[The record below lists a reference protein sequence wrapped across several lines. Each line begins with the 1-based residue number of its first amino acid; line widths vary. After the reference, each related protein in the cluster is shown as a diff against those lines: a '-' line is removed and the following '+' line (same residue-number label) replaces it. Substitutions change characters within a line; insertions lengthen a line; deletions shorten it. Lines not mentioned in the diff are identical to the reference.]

1 MQITE
6 LQPKPQTLNFN
17 GHEFTMILINGE
29 PYFNANE
36 VASTLEF
43 ANPRDAVAN
52 HVDSDDVA
60 LADTLTKGGV
70 QKQKFINESGLYAL
84 IFASKKPS
92 AKDFKKWVTKEV
104 IPSIRK
110 TGSYSLQPQIALP
123 QDYLS
128 ALKAL
133 VTSEEQKQALAI
145 ENQTLKPKAEQWQRF
160 IDTDGLL
167 PSRTIGKLLGFK
179 SAQEFNKA
187 IKEKR
192 VAFKADDGTWQFYA
206 DFKDKEIG
214 KMVAWEKGEYNK
226 AKERGWV
233 AIIDNNRVVGYR
245 NPTTVDNVIKASS
258 INRQGLTGVIRK
270 LLIEKGSF
278 NVADLVSTGI
288 DRSRIT
294 ISISQLRKDGYSI
307 ESVMAGTANNGTAVA
322 QYKLINH

>member
-1 MQITE
+1 MQLAE

-36 VASTLEF
+36 VANTLEF

-60 LADTLTKGGV
+60 LADTLTKGGI

-84 IFASKKPS
+84 TFASKKPS

-110 TGSYSLQPQIALP
+110 TGSYSIQPQIALP

-133 VTSEEQKQALAI
+133 VASEEQKQALAI

-226 AKERGWV
+226 AGTQLKWHTRAVEYF
-233 AIIDNNRVVGYR
+233 ANLF
-245 NPTTVDNVIKASS
+245 
-258 INRQGLTGVIRK
+258 NRQVQGGV
-270 LLIEKGSF
+270 
-278 NVADLVSTGI
+278 
-288 DRSRIT
+288 
-294 ISISQLRKDGYSI
+294 
-307 ESVMAGTANNGTAVA
+307 
-322 QYKLINH
+322 

>member
-1 MQITE
+1 MQLTE

-36 VASTLEF
+36 VANTLEF

-123 QDYLS
+123 NFTDPAEAAIAWANEY
-128 ALKAL
+128 KA
-133 VTSEEQKQALAI
+133 KQALAI
-145 ENQTLKPKAEQWQRF
+145 ELKAAEPKINFYDKVGDSENLLIASKIGQSFKTNPMSAVTLNKHLEKFDVYNMAIKSGRVFKQWFVDKGLGRMVQNDNGYPQAKF
-160 IDTDGLL
+160 TTDGQQWI
-167 PSRTIGKLLGFK
+167 TEMFTNEG
-179 SAQEFNKA
+179 
-187 IKEKR
+187 
-192 VAFKADDGTWQFYA
+192 
-206 DFKDKEIG
+206 
-214 KMVAWEKGEYNK
+214 
-226 AKERGWV
+226 
-233 AIIDNNRVVGYR
+233 II
-245 NPTTVDNVIKASS
+245 
-258 INRQGLTGVIRK
+258 
-270 LLIEKGSF
+270 
-278 NVADLVSTGI
+278 
-288 DRSRIT
+288 
-294 ISISQLRKDGYSI
+294 
-307 ESVMAGTANNGTAVA
+307 
-322 QYKLINH
+322 